1 MKKFLIK
8 HEKELKEDSSEN
20 GRRHTP
26 NYRLLINWAFDIA
39 KGMQYLARMHIMHG
53 DLAARNILIQKGKV
67 KYLQLQYGTGII
79 RDCCGMKLFL
89 DISISVISVKDEN
102 GESSLVAKVSDF
114 GLSKTFYDN
123 IRYKR
128 QNQNDVPW
136 KWMALEYLQ
145 SGHLTIT
152 SDVWSYGVVLWE
164 ILSIGREPYTNFTAE
179 EMLSQFKNGYYLPCP
194 DEALTVYV

>member
-1 MKKFLIK
+1 M
-8 HEKELKEDSSEN
+8 
-20 GRRHTP
+20 T
-26 NYRLLINWAFDIA
+26 
-39 KGMQYLARMHIMHG
+39 LA
-53 DLAARNILIQKGKV
+53 L
-67 KYLQLQYGTGII
+67 
-79 RDCCGMKLFL
+79 DCIVIKLFL
-89 DISISVISVKDEN
+89 DISISVISVKGEN

-164 ILSIGREPYTNFTAE
+164 ILSIGREPYTNLTAD

-194 DEALTVYV
+194 EEALTVYT